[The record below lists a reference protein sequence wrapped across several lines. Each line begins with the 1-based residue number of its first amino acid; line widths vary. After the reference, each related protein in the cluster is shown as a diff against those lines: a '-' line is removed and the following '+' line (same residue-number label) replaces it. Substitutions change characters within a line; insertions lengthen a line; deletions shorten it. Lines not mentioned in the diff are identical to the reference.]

1 MKAEQTFRAL
11 VVRETGP
18 ERFSRRI
25 EQRIIADLPAGE
37 VLIRVAYS
45 SLNYKDGLSAS
56 GNRGVT
62 RRYPHTPGVDAAG
75 VVVESSDSSFAP
87 GAEVVASCYGLG
99 MNTAGGF
106 GQFIQVPAAWVMPLP
121 AGLTLRQSMVYGT
134 GGFTAAHSVWR
145 LMGYGVRPEQGK
157 VMVSGASG
165 GVGCFSVAILAR
177 EGFRVTA
184 VSGKESA
191 RELLTSLGATEIIS
205 RVQAVDTSGR
215 LILKG
220 KWAGVV
226 DTVGGEILAT
236 ALKSTR
242 YGGAVTCC
250 GNVAG
255 PEFSANVFPFI
266 LRGIAL
272 LGIDSAECPM
282 ARREMLWAKLAAEWK
297 VTGLEEI
304 TTEIGLDELDGAIDR
319 ILQGRIQGRV
329 VVRLWD

>member
-1 MKAEQTFRAL
+1 MDSGQTFSAM
-11 VVRETGP
+11 VVREAGEGQYSRKIE
-18 ERFSRRI
+18 ERTI
-25 EQRIIADLPAGE
+25 GELPAGE
-37 VLIRVAYS
+37 VLIRVVYS
-45 SLNYKDGLSAS
+45 SLNYKDALSAS

-75 VVVESSDSSFAP
+75 IVAESADPRFAP
-87 GAEVVASCYGLG
+87 GDEVVTCCYDLG
-99 MNTAGGF
+99 MNTPGGF
-106 GQFIQVPAAWVMPLP
+106 GQYIRVPAGWVLKLP
-121 AGLTLRQSMVYGT
+121 AGLTSREAMVIGT

-145 LMGYGVRPEQGK
+145 LMDFGVRPGQGK
-157 VMVSGASG
+157 VLVSGASG
-165 GVGCFSVAILAR
+165 GVGSFSVAILAR
-177 EGFRVTA
+177 EGFKVTA

-191 RELLTSLGATEIIS
+191 REFLTRLGATEIIT
-205 RVQAVDTSGR
+205 RQQATDTSGR
-215 LILKG
+215 MILKG

-266 LRGIAL
+266 LRGISL

-282 ARREMLWAKLAAEWK
+282 ARRELLWEKLATDWK
-297 VTGLEEI
+297 FTGLEEV
-304 TTEIGLDELDGAIDR
+304 TEVGLEGLEAKIDEMLSGWV
-319 ILQGRIQGRV
+319 QGRV